1 MKLTIGIK
9 ALNEERHIERA
20 LQSALAAA
28 ERFGGEVILADSG
41 STDDTLQI
49 AARYPVK
56 IVQFSDLSD
65 RSCGAGAQLAFQHA
79 QGEFFYILDG
89 DMELHSAFL
98 EAAIPFMER
107 NPRIAGVG
115 GRIEEVNAANHEFR
129 VRRQA
134 LQSDSAFYPA
144 RIDRL
149 DCGGLYRSSAVR
161 EVGYFADRNLHAFE
175 EFELAARL
183 ASRGWELTRLDMPA
197 VRHFG
202 HTIASYALLRKRIRS
217 KHTNAAGE
225 VLRGAL
231 GRAHLGRVVS
241 RLSQI
246 RNGALIMIW
255 WLLIA
260 AALIAGSFRAGWL
273 IVAVM
278 ALVAPIAFLWFR
290 RGTLAGAAYSFV
302 AWNLTAFG
310 LLAGLASKRKPP
322 LAPISAV
329 VVKAPPP
336 AAWALSAA
344 ASCRSADSLG

>member
-9 ALNEERHIERA
+9 ALNEERHIEQA

-28 ERFGGEVILADSG
+28 ERFGGEVVLADSG
-41 STDDTLQI
+41 STDSTLDI

-89 DMELHSAFL
+89 DMELDAAFI

-107 NPRIAGVG
+107 NSRIAGVG
-115 GRIEEVNAANHEFR
+115 GRIEEVNAENHEFR

-134 LQSDSAFYPA
+134 LQLDVAFYPV
-144 RIDRL
+144 RVDRL
-149 DCGGLYRSSAVR
+149 ECGGLYRSAAIR

-202 HTIASYALLRKRIRS
+202 HTIASYALLRKRIQS
-217 KHTNAAGE
+217 KHTHAPGE

-231 GRAHLGRVVS
+231 GRAHLRQVVTK
-241 RLSQI
+241 LSQI
-246 RNGALIMIW
+246 RNGAVVMIW
-255 WLLIA
+255 WLIVA
-260 AALIAGSFRAGWL
+260 AVLTISWFHPEWL
-273 IVAVM
+273 IVAPF
-278 ALVAPIAFLWFR
+278 ALLVPMMFLWFR
-290 RGTLAGAAYSFV
+290 RGELAAAVYSFT
-302 AWNLTAFG
+302 AWNVTALG
-310 LLAGLASKRKPP
+310 LLAGLASRRKPP
-322 LAPISAV
+322 LEPISAV
-329 VVKAPPP
+329 VVKAVQPVSP
-336 AAWALSAA
+336 ALA
-344 ASCRSADSLG
+344 ADSTRFAGSVG